1 MSGHIAVN
9 LSSSSAP
16 AGTTILSQVPQHN
29 VLAQQ
34 APPPAAASSTP
45 AAVTQQQQQQQPS
58 QAQQEADIT
67 TLLTQLKHIEGDR
80 EQLLKQVEL
89 LQQKIGKLTEGK
101 KAEMQKAL
109 DTVISDWLKESV
121 DDENVREE
129 FKKGM
134 SRLVDQTAEES
145 GVWRVVCCAST
156 LHAKRLQEI
165 ETMRIEMDNMKRAVG
180 SAAASIS
187 FSNDESRKR
196 THDQI
201 STDPRAVETMSSSS
215 SSSEPKNIWEEFA
228 ENMKGRVYEPPF

>member
-1 MSGHIAVN
+1 MSGQIAVN
-9 LSSSSAP
+9 LTNSHSAGNTTMLSQTPSLLSSA
-16 AGTTILSQVPQHN
+16 ATS
-29 VLAQQ
+29 
-34 APPPAAASSTP
+34 APSASITAASTAAA
-45 AAVTQQQQQQQPS
+45 QPS

-67 TLLTQLKHIEGDR
+67 TLLTQLKNIEGDR

-121 DDENVREE
+121 DDEQVREE

-134 SRLVDQTAEES
+134 ARLVDQTAEES
-145 GVWRVVCCAST
+145 GVWRVVCCASS

-187 FSNDESRKR
+187 FSNDENRKR
-196 THDQI
+196 GFDQI
-201 STDPRAVETMSSSS
+201 SGGTSDSRGAETGSR
-215 SSSEPKNIWEEFA
+215 EEKNIWDEFG
-228 ENMKGRVYEPPF
+228 EFMKGRTWEPPF